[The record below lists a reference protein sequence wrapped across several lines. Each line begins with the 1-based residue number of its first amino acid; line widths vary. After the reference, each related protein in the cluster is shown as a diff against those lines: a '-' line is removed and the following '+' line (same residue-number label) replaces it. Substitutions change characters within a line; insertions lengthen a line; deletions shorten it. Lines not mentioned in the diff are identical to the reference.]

1 MKFWCLNH
9 VRITTFSL
17 ISMIKNQNHGSTS
30 AQSTSSTTTLKML
43 ICRDLDEI
51 LMNNDNIN

>member
-1 MKFWCLNH
+1 
-9 VRITTFSL
+9 
-17 ISMIKNQNHGSTS
+17 MIKNQNHGSTS

-51 LMNNDNIN
+51 LMNNDNINWNDND